1 MSKLYTARILADSEI
16 LTPHD
21 DRYDPPRRAVTI
33 EYTTPRFILAE
44 VNTHRKA
51 SRNSASSR
59 AIPTADRYEDG
70 KLITKGLITRVRED
84 PFVPLKFNKRVKG
97 MGVGV
102 ELANNE
108 AEAARKAWLWA
119 RDQAIKAAEILVE
132 LDVDKSRANRL
143 LEPFMEHTIIMT
155 MDTSGLNNFFA
166 LRHHPL
172 AQPEFQL
179 CAKVVLKT
187 MLESTPTIL
196 EPGQWALPLVTE
208 EEMEDTVMD
217 FGPTAFLREMVESDS
232 KTAGIEFY
240 WPMVSASRC
249 ARVSYDTHENFE
261 LLPKTMERAETLV
274 TNGHLSPLEHVL
286 RAPTE
291 QEFYD
296 QTLEGQNR
304 RRFLEG
310 NIDGFVQLRKMIPY
324 DWNRV
329 GHIEGRMSWE
339 EMDMPEIPEL
349 IAA

>member
-1 MSKLYTARILADSEI
+1 MSKLYTAKVLADSEI
-16 LTPHD
+16 QAPGGNS
-21 DRYDPPRRAVTI
+21 YSPRTRAITI
-33 EYTTPRFILAE
+33 EFTIPRFILAE

-59 AIPTADRYEDG
+59 AIPTTDTFKDG
-70 KLITKGLITRVRED
+70 KLVTKGLISRVKEH
-84 PFVPLKFNKRVKG
+84 PFIPLKFNKRVKG
-97 MGVGV
+97 MGVGA
-102 ELANNE
+102 ELAEKE
-108 AEAARKAWLWA
+108 AREAKSAWLWA
-119 RDQAIKAAEILVE
+119 CHQAIRGAEILAD

-143 LEPFMEHTIIMT
+143 LEPFMEHTIILT
-155 MDTSGLNNFFA
+155 MDTRGFDNFFA

-179 CAKVVLKT
+179 VAKVMLKA
-187 MLESTPTIL
+187 MLESTPIAL

-208 EEMEDTVMD
+208 REMEDTIMD
-217 FGPTAFLREMVESDS
+217 FGPTAFLKEMVDSDS

-261 LLPKTMERAETLV
+261 LLPKTMERAKTLV

-286 RAPTE
+286 RAPT
-291 QEFYD
+291 QEEFDEHRGGYD
-296 QTLEGQNR
+296 PALC
-304 RRFLEG
+304 G
-310 NIDGFVQLRKMIPY
+310 NIDGFVQLRKLVPY

-329 GHIEGRMSWE
+329 GYIEDRMSWE
-339 EMDMPEIPEL
+339 EMEIPEIPEL